1 MCRLWIPSNFYP
13 HICPQPKFNPTTFFS
28 PKLHLFFSPHSLFS
42 NFLMSLFFFLIILN
56 NCFDSNKCIV
66 VFGFYYYYYYTE
78 PVTLKEKKWKKK
90 KIFLNL
96 LNMKKNLQFILLF
109 FFFSIFPYQEN
120 LSFSVLIF
128 FFIKCIIHKD
138 KVFLNIKQN
147 AYLLNHFFPTVSLA
161 PSPFFVFV
169 TKTCRPRVPNT
180 LMSIPLLWH
189 YFSYLLYEFTLIFL

>member
-1 MCRLWIPSNFYP
+1 M
-13 HICPQPKFNPTTFFS
+13 
-28 PKLHLFFSPHSLFS
+28 
-42 NFLMSLFFFLIILN
+42 
-56 NCFDSNKCIV
+56 
-66 VFGFYYYYYYTE
+66 
-78 PVTLKEKKWKKK
+78 EKK
-90 KIFLNL
+90 
-96 LNMKKNLQFILLF
+96 KNFFKSIKHEKEPTIYF
-109 FFFSIFPYQEN
+109 TIFFFSIFPYQEN

-189 YFSYLLYEFTLIFL
+189 YFSYLLYEFTLIFLQFVKIQVYIYPLPGIWSNPFILVISSSILYRGFQSESCLLYCLNLLSMQILNNYLPHPKLSFPPPSFMPKSAF

>member
-1 MCRLWIPSNFYP
+1 MLAHLLMCRLWIPSNFYP

-109 FFFSIFPYQEN
+109 FFS
-120 LSFSVLIF
+120 L
-128 FFIKCIIHKD
+128 
-138 KVFLNIKQN
+138 
-147 AYLLNHFFPTVSLA
+147 FFPIKKIC
-161 PSPFFVFV
+161 PFLF
-169 TKTCRPRVPNT
+169 
-180 LMSIPLLWH
+180 
-189 YFSYLLYEFTLIFL
+189 